1 MRRLITTLA
10 ILLVVIVAGM
20 SALVLLVNPND
31 FRAYMVQQV
40 EQRSGYKL
48 ALEGNLRWHV
58 WPQLSILA
66 GRMSITAPGA
76 QQPLINAENM
86 RLDVNLLP
94 LFSHQLSVKQVML
107 KNAVIRV
114 TPESEARRP
123 EDAPVGPSDSP
134 TPEVVSG
141 WKFDIGKLQ
150 VADSLLVW
158 QQAGGEQINFRDINL
173 DLSQSDRKQASIDL
187 STRVSRDQ
195 RELQLD
201 IKGAMDVSQY
211 PQRLSGN
218 IDRLR
223 WQLKG
228 ADLPAQGLQG
238 EATLLADWLNESQQF
253 ALKNIALTV
262 NESRLN
268 GVISGRLG
276 SNADLNIDLHAPK
289 LDLDALLGNTPG
301 GQADSG
307 KPTQAQTSGRA
318 PVIAQPVEHNNEDSP
333 LNAMSGELK
342 LQADT
347 LRWRGMDF
355 NQLKLAGSNDHG
367 AMNIATLTGQSAG
380 GNFSLPGTINIRTP
394 LTKVTFQPVL
404 HEIELAP
411 LLKAFE
417 LPDTV
422 SGKLSMTG
430 SLHGNG
436 LSVEDFK
443 HHWRGNAEMSMQNA
457 RLAGLNFQQMIQR
470 AVERSSDQ
478 VKGADSEANYTE
490 IQQLKG
496 SAQLDNGSMALVNL
510 QGRSS
515 MLDLGGKG
523 VIDLDHQQCDITFNI
538 KVINGWQGN
547 NALVQ
552 TLTET
557 AVPLRLYGSWDQLQY
572 SLQVDQ
578 LLRKRIQDEAKSR
591 LNSWVERNQDHKNS
605 DDVKQLLKEKQ

>member
-48 ALEGNLRWHV
+48 ELQGNLRWHV

-94 LFSHQLSVKQVML
+94 LLSHQLSVKQVML

-114 TPESEARRP
+114 TPESEAQRP
-123 EDAPVGPSDSP
+123 ENAPVGPSGSSA
-134 TPEVVSG
+134 PEPVSG
-141 WKFDIGKLQ
+141 WKFDIAKLQ

-173 DLSQSDRKQASIDL
+173 NLAQNDRKQARVEL
-187 STRVSRDQ
+187 TTRVSRDQ
-195 RELQLD
+195 RELQLALN
-201 IKGAMDVSQY
+201 GAMDVTEY
-211 PQRLSGN
+211 PQRIAGN
-218 IDRLR
+218 IDRLS

-228 ADLPAQGLQG
+228 ADLPPQGLQG
-238 EATLLADWLNESQQF
+238 EASLLADWLDETQQF
-253 ALKNIALTV
+253 SLKNIALTV
-262 NESRLN
+262 NNSQLN
-268 GVISGRLG
+268 GTVSGKLG
-276 SNADLNIDLHAPK
+276 ATPDLNIDLHAPK
-289 LDLDALLGNTPG
+289 LDIDTLVGRNFLQTVSDAHPSQVHT
-301 GQADSG
+301 A
-307 KPTQAQTSGRA
+307 GRA
-318 PVIAQPVEHNNEDSP
+318 PVIAQPAERSNENSP
-333 LNAMSGELK
+333 LNAITATLRM
-342 LQADT
+342 QIDA

-355 NQLKLAGSNDHG
+355 SQVQLAGSNDHG
-367 AMNIATLTGQSAG
+367 AMNIATLTGKTDSG
-380 GNFSLPGTINIRTP
+380 DFSLPGTVNIRNP
-394 LTKVTFQPVL
+394 LTQVTFQPVFNQ
-404 HEIELAP
+404 IELAP

-417 LPDTV
+417 LPETV
-422 SGKLSMTG
+422 SGKLSMKG
-430 SLHGNG
+430 KLHGNG

-443 HHWRGNAEMSMQNA
+443 QHWRGNAEMTMQNA

-478 VKGADSEANYTE
+478 VRGTDSDVSYTE
-490 IQQLKG
+490 VQHLKG
-496 SAQLDNGSMALVNL
+496 SLQLDNGSMALVNL
-510 QGRSS
+510 QGRSA
-515 MLDLGGKG
+515 MLDLAGKG
-523 VIDLDHQQCDITFNI
+523 IIDLDSQQCDITFNI

-547 NALVQ
+547 NELVQ
-552 TLTET
+552 KLTET
-557 AVPLRLYGSWDQLQY
+557 AIPLRLYGAWDSLQY

-578 LLRKRIQDEAKSR
+578 VLRKRIQDEAKSR
-591 LNSWVERNQDHKNS
+591 INSWIERNQGDKNS
-605 DDVKQLLKEKQ
+605 EDAKQLLKDKK